1 MAKGK
6 KKKRLPSQQKYDQS
20 HPTVSARLPVEL
32 YGRFM
37 DYLKVTKQSVAD
49 FIKGHL
55 DVEEAQ
61 VEARVEELARRQNNL
76 GVQIIN
82 GERQIRDLDE
92 QVKKR
97 KQELARPVEEERARL
112 RREVDGW
119 YQQERKRF
127 ERSRAYNETR
137 LESLRSEV
145 KQEKEQLRK
154 VQLDLLFLEARKKTI
169 EEQRQKWLQEREN
182 WLKQMNA
189 ATEFIN
195 SYPWMFCYQCPGAA
209 FNQLLLNMMNTVT
222 SLAAGGEE
230 AEDNSRSN
238 ESPPSESQTSN

>member
-1 MAKGK
+1 MAKGE

-32 YGRFM
+32 YSRFM
-37 DYLKVTKQSVAD
+37 DYLKATKQSVAD

-55 DVEEAQ
+55 DIEQAQ
-61 VEARVEELARRQNNL
+61 VEARVKELASRRDSL

-82 GERQIRDLDE
+82 RERQIRDLNE

-97 KQELARPVEEERARL
+97 KQELARPVEEERVRL
-112 RREVDGW
+112 RREIDIW

-127 ERSRAYNETR
+127 ERTRAYNETR
-137 LESLRSEV
+137 LETVRSVVRE
-145 KQEKEQLRK
+145 EKEHLRK
-154 VQLDLLFLEARKKTI
+154 AQLDLIFVEARKKAV
-169 EEQRQKWLQEREN
+169 EAERQKWLEERET
-182 WLKQMNA
+182 WVKRMEQ
-189 ATEFIN
+189 ATQFIN

-222 SLAAGGEE
+222 SLATGGEE

-238 ESPPSESQTSN
+238 ESPLSESQTSS